1 MQKEYLVRKA
11 IRINEW
17 GQPLQIEELDRPS
30 PASDEVLVR
39 VHAAAVNPVDVGIA
53 AGYLKEM
60 LNAPHTLGTDFA
72 GEVVEVGTDVTHVKP
87 GDAVYGFIPMRGG
100 TFAEFVAVKDSEVAP
115 KPQSLTF
122 EQAAAVPLVGLSAW
136 QTLFNKV
143 NLQSGKR
150 ILIHGAG
157 GGVGSFAVQLAKDL
171 GAHVIGN
178 EKAHNVEFVRQLGA
192 DEVIDADNQRFEDVV
207 GQVDVILDLVRGE
220 YVERSLNF
228 LKPGGR
234 YVTTA
239 NMLPEGAGK
248 KQGIVVMGQF
258 TQPNPEEFTKLAEA
272 IDAGKVK
279 VFVSR
284 TFPLE
289 ETQTA
294 LSYQPE
300 ESEPGKVVIRI
311 Q

>member
-1 MQKEYLVRKA
+1 MKAVRV
-11 IRINEW
+11 NEW
-17 GQPLQIEELDRPS
+17 AQPVEVEELPQPS
-30 PASDEVLVR
+30 PANDEVLVR

-60 LNAPHTLGTDFA
+60 LTAPLTLGTDFA
-72 GEVVEVGTDVTHVKP
+72 GEVVESGTDVTHVKP

-100 TFAEFVAVKDSEVAP
+100 TFAEFVAAKGSEVAL

-136 QTLFNKV
+136 QTLFNRV
-143 NLQSGKR
+143 NLQSGER

-192 DEVIDADNQRFEDVV
+192 DEVVDADSQRFEDVV
-207 GQVDVILDLVRGE
+207 GQVDVVLDLVRGE

-248 KQGIVVMGQF
+248 EQGIVAMGQF
-258 TQPNPEEFTKLAEA
+258 TQPNPEELTKLAEA
-272 IDAGKVK
+272 IDAGKAK
-279 VFVSR
+279 VFVSH
-284 TFPLE
+284 TFPIE
-289 ETQTA
+289 ETQAA
-294 LSYQPE
+294 LNYQPKE
-300 ESEPGKVVIRI
+300 GEPGKVVINI

>member
-1 MQKEYLVRKA
+1 MKA
-11 IRINEW
+11 VRINEW
-17 GQPLQIEELDRPS
+17 GQPLQIEEIAQPS

-39 VHAAAVNPVDVGIA
+39 VHAAAVNPVDQGTA

-60 LNAPHTLGTDFA
+60 LTAPHTLGTDFA

-100 TFAEFVAVKDSEVAP
+100 TFAEFVAVKGSEVAR

-136 QTLFNKV
+136 QTLFGKA
-143 NLQSGKR
+143 NLQSSER

-157 GGVGSFAVQLAKDL
+157 GGVGSFAVQLAKDA
-171 GAHVIGN
+171 GAYVIAT
-178 EKAHNVEFVRQLGA
+178 EKGHNVAFVKQLGA
-192 DEVIDADNQRFEDVV
+192 DEVIDVDSQRFEDVV
-207 GQVDVILDLVRGE
+207 GQVDVVLDLVRGE

-228 LKPGGR
+228 LKSGAR
-234 YVTTA
+234 YITTA

-248 KQGIVVMGQF
+248 EQGIVAMGQF
-258 TQPNPEEFTKLAEA
+258 TQPNPEDLTKLAEA
-272 IDAGKVK
+272 IDAGKAK
-279 VFVSR
+279 VFISR
-284 TFPLE
+284 TFPIE
-289 ETQTA
+289 ETQVA
-294 LSYQPE
+294 LNYQPKE
-300 ESEPGKVVIRI
+300 GEPGKVVIRI

>member
-1 MQKEYLVRKA
+1 MLCFQAGRA
-11 IRINEW
+11 N
-17 GQPLQIEELDRPS
+17 
-30 PASDEVLVR
+30 DEVLVR
-39 VHAAAVNPVDVGIA
+39 VHAAAVNLVDVGIA

-60 LNAPHTLGTDFA
+60 LTAPLTLGTDFA

-100 TFAEFVAVKDSEVAP
+100 TFAEFVEAKSSEVAL

-136 QTLFNKV
+136 QSLFDKA
-143 NLQSGKR
+143 NLQSGER

-171 GAHVIGN
+171 GTYVIGT
-178 EKAHNVEFVRQLGA
+178 EKGHNVAFVRQLGT
-192 DEVIDADNQRFEDVV
+192 DEVIDADSQRFEDVV
-207 GQVDVILDLVRGE
+207 GQVDVVLDLVRGE
-220 YVERSLNF
+220 YVERSFNVLQ
-228 LKPGGR
+228 PGGR

-248 KQGIVVMGQF
+248 EQGIVAMGQF
-258 TQPNPEEFTKLAEA
+258 TQPNPAELTKLAEA
-272 IDAGKVK
+272 IDAGKIM

-284 TFPLE
+284 SFPME
-289 ETQTA
+289 EAQAA
-294 LSYQPE
+294 LYYQPE
-300 ESEPGKVVIRI
+300 EGAPGKVVINI